1 MKPFELDRESACPGS
16 SQGCRLDSREV
27 AACPLAIP
35 SSSSGRGSHPRGRR
49 QTRLDW
55 MKGSG
60 QSASRRWSWW
70 PRFPGCLGPQK
81 EHGRSHGHTDAEP
94 GRSGAACKRAS
105 RSGYPKHPGRG
116 RPSKPGCA
124 SPPSGR
130 RIRGS
135 RDRDRD
141 RDRDL
146 GGTLSLIG
154 QGIAR
159 RTPSGHVAAPRPA
172 TWTRRPM
179 RPQSRGE
186 VEAANGRNAAGAA
199 RRRRPDDRPCP

>member
-16 SQGCRLDSREV
+16 SQRCRLDSREV

-49 QTRLDW
+49 QTRLEW
-55 MKGSG
+55 MKSSG

-94 GRSGAACKRAS
+94 GRSGATSQRAS

-135 RDRDRD
+135 RGRDRD

-159 RTPSGHVAAPRPA
+159 RTPSGHVAAPRPT
-172 TWTRRPM
+172 TWTHGYPS
-179 RPQSRGE
+179 PH
-186 VEAANGRNAAGAA
+186 EAAVPR
-199 RRRRPDDRPCP
+199 